1 MLYFQA
7 ADHCIPKWSFMALVT
22 GTCNPALQLYYHTLS
37 WIAPNSLRPNYYTKF
52 KSNHTPTKM
61 LFSTYIYSLDISHN
75 QLTNISQLMRSQMP
89 TLQSLNLSW
98 NNIEFLQQNYFKD
111 ISRLFQIDLSH
122 NQLEQVPSILSCR
135 VPDPRTDQP
144 SIGYLPLLRLLNLS
158 NNQLIYLP
166 AYLSS
171 HVTISNFSS
180 NQSTEVEGRRFYDL
194 VNLIHLD
201 LSCNRLRTFCLGDIH
216 SNSKLVDHQ
225 ASTDCSLCIFG
236 GIYNLHLLNVSHNNI
251 TNISHKW
258 FFGLTQLNTLDF
270 SKNYIKILT
279 HNVFRDLHSLEYLI
293 LRQNHIE
300 VIESNT
306 FHHLHQVKHVSLED
320 NNLSDLEEDLFDEIS
335 NLKELQLKN
344 NDLATV
350 PLAVS
355 KSELSSKCLFILQE
369 ALWYSAFFATF
380 WLVMQCLSSC
390 VSVYLIVIA
399 LPGLFKFSYC

>member
-1 MLYFQA
+1 MVWLKCCIFRQLITVSRTDVSWLWLQELAIRHYNYTIIHCRKLLPIRYAQIIILSSNRITHLPRCYFP
-7 ADHCIPKWSFMALVT
+7 H
-22 GTCNPALQLYYHTLS
+22 
-37 WIAPNSLRPNYYTKF
+37 
-52 KSNHTPTKM
+52 
-61 LFSTYIYSLDISHN
+61 IYSLDISHN
-75 QLTNISQLMRSQMP
+75 QLTNISQLMRSRMP

-98 NNIEFLQQNYFKD
+98 NNINFLQQNYFKD

-122 NQLEQVPSILSCR
+122 NQLEQVPSILSYR

-144 SIGYLPLLRLLNLS
+144 SIWYLPLLRLLNLS

-171 HVTISNFSS
+171 HVTISNVSS

-216 SNSKLVDHQ
+216 PNSQLVDHQ
-225 ASTDCSLCIFG
+225 VSTDCSLCIFG
-236 GIYNLHLLNVSHNNI
+236 GIHNLHHLNVSHNCI

-270 SKNYIKILT
+270 SKNYIKILP
-279 HNVFRDLHSLEYLI
+279 HNVFMDLHSLEYLI
-293 LRQNHIE
+293 LRQNHIK
-300 VIESNT
+300 VIESST
-306 FHHLHQVKHVSLED
+306 FRHLHQVKHVSLED
-320 NNLSDLEEDLFDEIS
+320 NNLSDLDEDLFDEIS
-335 NLKELQLKN
+335 NLKKLQLKN

-355 KSELSSKCLFILQE
+355 KSELSS
-369 ALWYSAFFATF
+369 T
-380 WLVMQCLSSC
+380 MP
-390 VSVYLIVIA
+390 VYLTGGVSI
-399 LPGLFKFSYC
+399 LSLFCYFLVGYAMFKLVCVCILDSDSFTWTI